1 MSELTVTKMLAGTC
15 KQKLTF
21 VPNAPNTCLIPAP
34 PPPAG
39 PKGIPTPFPITTD
52 TGTIDEKPV
61 ANVKHKG
68 GKVPNTDSIFSGI
81 KGNNAG
87 VGDLPP
93 SNPKKDIIT
102 GVIAGRMQALAG
114 CPNCKVGGKSFVWF
128 SSPAMGNIK

>member
-1 MSELTVTKMLAGTC
+1 MSLTVTKMLAGTC
-15 KQKLTF
+15 KQKLRF

-52 TGTIDEKPV
+52 TGTIDEGPV
-61 ANVKHKG
+61 PKVKHKG

-81 KGNNAG
+81 KGNQAG

-93 SNPKKDIIT
+93 GTPKKDILSGVT
-102 GVIAGRMQALAG
+102 GGRAWVISG
-114 CPNCKVGGKSFVWF
+114 CPDCKVGGKSFVWF
-128 SSPAMGNIK
+128 TSPGMGNAK